1 MSRSKAKPKQQG
13 EKPKKSLREPVKGD
27 PLFDTMVELDR
38 LEELLEEMS
47 ELGIT
52 SVAEL
57 EARIGELEA
66 QIDDAPDPGADG
78 PV

>member
-1 MSRSKAKPKQQG
+1 MSRSKPKSKR
-13 EKPKKSLREPVKGD
+13 EKPKKSLREPVSGD
-27 PLFDTMVELDR
+27 PLFDTMIELDR

-66 QIDDAPDPGADG
+66 QIDDAPDPEADG
-78 PV
+78 SV